1 MGWQRQDHGPS
12 VQQAL
17 EEALARMTG
26 EQAQVTAAGRTDAG
40 VHALA
45 MSAHVDV
52 EKELTPHRL
61 REGLNALVRP
71 APISIL
77 SAEPVAG
84 DWHARFSCTGRKY
97 LYRILNRRSPPAL
110 DRGRVWHL
118 AVALNLSEMQAGAA
132 RLVGRHD
139 FTTFRSAHCQSDSP
153 LKTLEMRYRLQSIA
167 HDYLRNGAMELK
179 FQDPAETNA
188 LLRRHGV
195 TEDNIRD
202 FTPAELARFLNVE
215 YLLSGMV
222 VQDYVGQ
229 QTVRHT
235 ERREYERRGRT
246 RRQSTGVS
254 NTRDQMSTSIDLDMY
269 NDKGENI
276 FSKSRRSILSDIDAY
291 KNGIHY
297 LLKRSPL
304 YHR

>member
-1 MGWQRQDHGPS
+1 MKPFQLTTTIIP
-12 VQQAL
+12 AL
-17 EEALARMTG
+17 CLLIALHTN
-26 EQAQVTAAGRTDAG
+26 AQETVSFRA
-40 VHALA
+40 
-45 MSAHVDV
+45 S
-52 EKELTPHRL
+52 
-61 REGLNALVRP
+61 
-71 APISIL
+71 
-77 SAEPVAG
+77 SAENKVAVLPI
-84 DWHARFSCTGRKY
+84 TY
-97 LYRILNRRSPPAL
+97 I
-110 DRGRVWHL
+110 
-118 AVALNLSEMQAGAA
+118 SEG
-132 RLVGRHD
+132 
-139 FTTFRSAHCQSDSP
+139 SP

-167 HDYLRNGAMELK
+167 HDYLRNGAIELK

-297 LLKRSPL
+297 LLK
-304 YHR
+304 